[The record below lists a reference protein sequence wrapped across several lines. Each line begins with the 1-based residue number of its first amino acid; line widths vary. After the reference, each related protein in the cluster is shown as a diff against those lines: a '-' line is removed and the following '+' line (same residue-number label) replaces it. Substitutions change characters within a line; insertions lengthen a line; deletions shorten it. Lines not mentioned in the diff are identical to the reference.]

1 MYVYG
6 VSNGKLSGSP
16 VVASQRLR
24 NFQSPNK
31 SLIFPSSTFPWFADS
46 ADVVDVEFKL
56 STIVVVGI
64 APPSFMHF
72 PEAQSKTA
80 RCQSVELAGHETSP
94 DPVQSAPSQTQKE
107 LLHPFVSCNVTVVTF
122 PALLQVTHAI
132 PFPVSPLSPFGI
144 SKSKTAAVLV
154 PVLLTFALHP
164 ASSVVVVP
172 AAIVAAV
179 HGHH

>member
-1 MYVYG
+1 VYVYG

-31 SLIFPSSTFPWFADS
+31 SDIFPSSTFPWFADS
-46 ADVVDVEFKL
+46 ADVVELESKL

-80 RCQSVELAGHETSP
+80 RCQSVELAGQITSP
-94 DPVQSAPSQTQKE
+94 APCQSSPSHTLKQ
-107 LLHPFVSCNVTVVTF
+107 
-122 PALLQVTHAI
+122 
-132 PFPVSPLSPFGI
+132 
-144 SKSKTAAVLV
+144 
-154 PVLLTFALHP
+154 
-164 ASSVVVVP
+164 
-172 AAIVAAV
+172 
-179 HGHH
+179 

>member
-80 RCQSVELAGHETSP
+80 RCQFVELAGQFTSP
-94 DPVQSAPSQTQKE
+94 APCPSAQSQTQKE

-132 PFPVSPLSPFGI
+132 PFPVAPVSPFGI
-144 SKSKTAAVLV
+144 SKSNIAAVHV
-154 PVLLTFALHP
+154 PLFVTFAQHH
-164 ASSVVVVP
+164 ASTVVVHP
-172 AAIVAAV
+172 TAIVAAV

>member
-1 MYVYG
+1 MSASWFEHVAALG
-6 VSNGKLSGSP
+6 IFSFIAVTHALSTHPCFALSASVVDPQLRLSHTPGSAFPLSFISFP
-16 VVASQRLR
+16 V
-24 NFQSPNK
+24 FQSK
-31 SLIFPSSTFPWFADS
+31 STTSP
-46 ADVVDVEFKL
+46 
-56 STIVVVGI
+56 
-64 APPSFMHF
+64 
-72 PEAQSKTA
+72 
-80 RCQSVELAGHETSP
+80 SVELAGHETSQ
-94 DPVQSAPSQTQKE
+94 DPVPSAPSQTQKE

-132 PFPVSPLSPFGI
+132 PFPVAPVSPFGI

-154 PVLLTFALHP
+154 PTLLTFALHP